1 MYAASG
7 RKTEYRRRR
16 ARRASALMVVLA
28 LLFTMALPAAAA
40 TPYDKSITFTDVAQ
54 GDTVKA
60 YKLVGYNA
68 DYTEYAYHADFKGFI
83 DTHIPT
89 ASSTE
94 DKLKNLSSTEMAAF
108 LAWYVNAC
116 QIPGAIGGHA
126 LPAASATAT
135 ADTSNQAKLTLEPGY
150 YVVLGSTTATN
161 DRTYQLT
168 SVFVQMKNGVA
179 KVIATDG
186 KTEITDGKVQLKHT
200 TGPAISM
207 FVKDDSGTAAAWKGA
222 AAGQVG
228 EVLDFYIHLEL
239 PDYNNENVWM
249 TQLSLTD
256 AMHGLEYVDGS
267 AKLTTTA
274 PYGETGAVE
283 KTTGLTSTPG
293 AYGADGN
300 QTVTFDVDYHEIKTR
315 GASVSA
321 YIHFQAKVMPV
332 AAKTGETATAD
343 TTLAYTFS
351 LEPNTS
357 RTTSAVGVKVHT
369 YAFSLAKTSDESDGA
384 TSFKPLTNAGF
395 TLYSDAGMT
404 AANAVS
410 MIKETVGGETY
421 YRPATAAEITA
432 GTGIVTE
439 MAADMGTGQNTMLV
453 RGLDAATYYLKET
466 KVPSGYYAPK
476 GGCAVQLTG
485 EREAVS
491 EALNGKLAASS
502 FTATNAIDN
511 VLLGTASVNGTEMN
525 RLDASLKNSSTPVLP
540 TTGGVGTVMFTVV
553 GLLCMGAALWFF
565 LFARRRRKD
574 EQEQG

>member
-1 MYAASG
+1 MKQTMKKCLTLLLA
-7 RKTEYRRRR
+7 
-16 ARRASALMVVLA
+16 LA
-28 LLFTMALPAAAA
+28 LLFTMAVPAAAA
-40 TPYDKSITFTDVAQ
+40 PATTYNKEITFIDVAQ

-60 YKLVGYNA
+60 YKLMWYDANYNT
-68 DYTEYAYHADFKGFI
+68 YKFHPDFKGYVE
-83 DTHIPT
+83 HYYPG
-89 ASSTE
+89 ASGSLE
-94 DKLKNLSSTEMAAF
+94 AF
-108 LAWYVNAC
+108 LGGLSAQEMKALLAGYVNLC
-116 QIPGAIGGHA
+116 QIGPGGTPSHA
-126 LPAASATAT
+126 LPADPVTGT
-135 ADTSNQAKLTLEPGY
+135 ADATNQVTLTLEPGY

-168 SVFVQMKNGVA
+168 SVFVQVKNGVA

-207 FVKDDSGTAAAWKGA
+207 FVKDNSGTATAWKGA

-249 TQLSLTD
+249 TKLSLAD
-256 AMHGLEYVDGS
+256 AMHGLEYVNGS

-274 PYGETGAVE
+274 PYGEAGAVE

-332 AAKTGETATAD
+332 AAKTGVTATAD
-343 TTLAYTFS
+343 TTLNYTFS
-351 LEPNTS
+351 LDPNNS

-369 YAFSLAKTSDESDGA
+369 YAFSLAKTSDEDIEGG
-384 TSFKPLTNAGF
+384 TGKKPLTNAGF
-395 TLYSDAGMT
+395 TLYTDAGM
-404 AANAVS
+404 ANANAVS
-410 MIKETVGGETY
+410 MIRVTDGAETY
-421 YRPATAAEITA
+421 YRPALA
-432 GTGIVTE
+432 GETGETVLL
-439 MAADMGTGQNTMLV
+439 ADMGTDQNTLLV
-453 RGLDAATYYLKET
+453 RGLDVGSYYVKET

-476 GGCAVQLTG
+476 GGFKVQLTG
-485 EREAVS
+485 EREAVG
-491 EALNGKLAASS
+491 EALTGKLAAASS
-502 FTATNAIDN
+502 FTATNNATDG
-511 VLLGTASVNGTEMN
+511 VLINSSVLNGTEQN

>member
-1 MYAASG
+1 MKQTMKKCLTLLLA
-7 RKTEYRRRR
+7 
-16 ARRASALMVVLA
+16 LA
-28 LLFTMALPAAAA
+28 LLFTMAVPAAAA
-40 TPYDKSITFTDVAQ
+40 PATYNKEITFTDVAQ

-60 YKLVGYNA
+60 YKLVGYKAGYNA
-68 DYTEYAYHADFKGFI
+68 YDPHTDFEGYVKHYHPDDDI
-83 DTHIPT
+83 TL
-89 ASSTE
+89 E
-94 DKLKNLSSTEMAAF
+94 AF
-108 LAWYVNAC
+108 LGGLSAQEMKALLAGYVNLC
-116 QIPGAIGGHA
+116 KIGPNGTPSHA
-126 LPAASATAT
+126 LPAAPVTGT
-135 ADTSNQAKLTLEPGY
+135 ADASNQVTLTLEPGY

-168 SVFVQMKNGVA
+168 SVFVQVKNGVA
-179 KVIATDG
+179 KVIAGDG

-207 FVKDDSGTAAAWKGA
+207 SVKDNSGTATEWKGA

-239 PDYNNENVWM
+239 PDYNNDNVYM
-249 TQLSLTD
+249 TKLSLTD
-256 AMHGLEYVDGS
+256 AMHGLEYVNGS

-274 PYGETGAVE
+274 PYGEAGAVE

-293 AYGADGN
+293 AYDADGN

-332 AAKTGETATAD
+332 AAKTGVTATAD
-343 TTLAYTFS
+343 TTLTYTFS

-357 RTTSAVGVKVHT
+357 RMTSAVGVKVHT
-369 YAFSLAKTSDESDGA
+369 YAFSLAKLSDEQNAAGA
-384 TSFKPLTNAGF
+384 DLPLTNAGF
-395 TLYSDAGMT
+395 TLYSDAGMNT
-404 AANAVS
+404 PVS
-410 MIKETVGGETY
+410 MIKETVAGETY
-421 YRPATAAEITA
+421 YRPALA
-432 GTGIVTE
+432 GETGETVLL
-439 MAADMGTGQNTMLV
+439 ADLGTGQNTLLV
-453 RGLDAATYYLKET
+453 RGLDATTYYLKET

-476 GGCAVQLTG
+476 GGFAVQLTG

-491 EALNGKLAASS
+491 ETLTGKLAAASS
-502 FTATNAIDN
+502 FTATNNATDG
-511 VLLGTASVNGTEMN
+511 VLINSSGLNGTEQN

>member
-1 MYAASG
+1 MRQTMKKCLTLLLA
-7 RKTEYRRRR
+7 
-16 ARRASALMVVLA
+16 LA
-28 LLFTMALPAAAA
+28 LLFTMAVPAAAA
-40 TPYDKSITFTDVAQ
+40 PATYNKEITFTDVAQ

-60 YKLVGYNA
+60 YKLVGYKAGYNA
-68 DYTEYAYHADFKGFI
+68 YDPHTDFEGYVKHYHPG
-83 DTHIPT
+83 
-89 ASSTE
+89 E
-94 DKLKNLSSTEMAAF
+94 DVTLEAF
-108 LAWYVNAC
+108 LGGLSAQEMKALLAGYVNLC
-116 QIPGAIGGHA
+116 QIGPGGTPSHA
-126 LPAASATAT
+126 LPADPVTGT
-135 ADTSNQAKLTLEPGY
+135 ADENNQVTLTLEPGY

-168 SVFVQMKNGVA
+168 SVFVQVKNGVA

-200 TGPAISM
+200 TGPNISM
-207 FVKDDSGTAAAWKGA
+207 SVKDNSGTAAAWKGA

-239 PDYNNENVWM
+239 PDYNNDNVYM
-249 TQLSLTD
+249 TKLSLTD
-256 AMHGLEYVDGS
+256 AMHGLEYVNGS

-274 PYGETGAVE
+274 PYGEAGAVE

-300 QTVTFDVDYHEIKTR
+300 QTVTFDVDYHKIKTI
-315 GASVSA
+315 GAPVSA

-343 TTLAYTFS
+343 TTLTYTFS
-351 LEPNTS
+351 LDPNNS
-357 RTTSAVGVKVHT
+357 RMTSAVGVKVHT
-369 YAFSLAKTSDESDGA
+369 YAFSLAKTSDEADGA
-384 TSFKPLTNAGF
+384 TGFKPLTNAGF
-395 TLYSDAGMT
+395 TLYSD
-404 AANAVS
+404 NAMNTPVS
-410 MIKETVGGETY
+410 MVKETVGGETY
-421 YRPATAAEITA
+421 YRPALA
-432 GTGIVTE
+432 GETGVTE
-439 MAADMGTGQNTMLV
+439 LLADMGTDHNTLLV

-476 GGCAVQLTG
+476 GGFAVQLTG
-485 EREAVS
+485 DRDVET
-491 EALNGKLAASS
+491 LNGNLAAAPASS
-502 FTATNAIDN
+502 FTATNPETDR
-511 VLLGTASVNGTEMN
+511 VLINSFGLNGTEQN

>member
-1 MYAASG
+1 MKQTMKKCLTLLLA
-7 RKTEYRRRR
+7 
-16 ARRASALMVVLA
+16 LA
-28 LLFTMALPAAAA
+28 LLFTMAVPAAAA
-40 TPYDKSITFTDVAQ
+40 APYDKTITFTDVAQ

-60 YKLVGYNA
+60 YKLVGYKAGYNA
-68 DYTEYAYHADFKGFI
+68 YDPHTDFEGYVKHYHPDDDITLESFLGG
-83 DTHIPT
+83 
-89 ASSTE
+89 
-94 DKLKNLSSTEMAAF
+94 LSAQEMKAL
-108 LAWYVNAC
+108 LAGYVNLC
-116 QIPGAIGGHA
+116 QIGPGGIPSHA
-126 LPAASATAT
+126 LPADPVTGT
-135 ADTSNQAKLTLEPGY
+135 ADASKQVTLTLEPGY

-168 SVFVQMKNGVA
+168 SVFVQMKNDEA
-179 KVIATDG
+179 KVIAGDG
-186 KTEITDGKVQLKHT
+186 KTEITNGKVQLKHT
-200 TGPAISM
+200 TGPIISM
-207 FVKDDSGTAAAWKGA
+207 SVKDDNGTPAAWKGA

-239 PDYNNENVWM
+239 PNYNNDNVYM
-249 TQLSLTD
+249 TKLSLAD

-274 PYGETGAVE
+274 PYGEAGAVE

-332 AAKTGETATAD
+332 AAKTGVTATAD
-343 TTLAYTFS
+343 TTLTYTFS
-351 LEPNTS
+351 LDPNNS

-369 YAFSLAKTSDESDGA
+369 YAFSLAKTSDEDIEGSTGK
-384 TSFKPLTNAGF
+384 KPLTNAGF
-395 TLYSDAGMT
+395 TLYSD
-404 AANAVS
+404 NAMNTPVS

-421 YRPATAAEITA
+421 YRPALA
-432 GTGIVTE
+432 GETGVTDLL
-439 MAADMGTGQNTMLV
+439 ADMGADHNTLLV

-476 GGCAVQLTG
+476 GGFAVQLTG
-485 EREAVS
+485 DRDVET
-491 EALNGKLAASS
+491 LNGNLAAAPASS
-502 FTATNAIDN
+502 FTATNTIDN
-511 VLLGTASVNGTEMN
+511 VLLNGTASVNGTEQN

-574 EQEQG
+574 EQEQS

>member
-1 MYAASG
+1 MKQTMKKCLTLLLA
-7 RKTEYRRRR
+7 
-16 ARRASALMVVLA
+16 LA
-28 LLFTMALPAAAA
+28 LLFTMAVPAAAA
-40 TPYDKSITFTDVAQ
+40 TPYDKTITFTDVAQ

-168 SVFVQMKNGVA
+168 SIFVQVKNGEA
-179 KVIATDG
+179 KVIAGDG
-186 KTEITDGKVQLKHT
+186 KTEITNGKVQLKHT
-200 TGPAISM
+200 DGPIISM
-207 FVKDDSGTAAAWKGA
+207 SVKDDNGTPAAWKGA

-239 PDYNNENVWM
+239 PNYNNDNVYM
-249 TQLSLTD
+249 TKLELTD
-256 AMHGLEYVDGS
+256 TMHGLKYEEGS

-293 AYGADGN
+293 AYDANGN
-300 QTVTFDVDYHEIKTR
+300 QTVTFNVDYHEIKTI
-315 GASVSA
+315 GAPVSA
-321 YIHFQAKVMPV
+321 YIHFKAKVMPE
-332 AAKTGETATAD
+332 AAAAGKTATAE
-343 TTLAYTFS
+343 TKLTYTFS
-351 LEPNTS
+351 LEPTTS
-357 RTTSAVGVKVHT
+357 RTTSPVGVKVHT
-369 YAFSLAKTSDESDGA
+369 YAFSLAKLSDEQNAAGA
-384 TSFKPLTNAGF
+384 NLPLTNAGF
-395 TLYSDAGMT
+395 TLYSDNTMT
-404 AANAVS
+404 TSVK
-410 MIKETVGGETY
+410 MIKVDATATAEAY

-439 MAADMGTGQNTMLV
+439 MDANLGTTHNTLLV

-476 GGCAVQLTG
+476 GGFAVQLTG

-491 EALNGKLAASS
+491 EAMNGKLAAASS
-502 FTATNAIDN
+502 FTATNNATDG
-511 VLLGTASVNGTEMN
+511 VLINSSGLNITEQN

>member
-1 MYAASG
+1 MKQTMKKCLTLLLA
-7 RKTEYRRRR
+7 
-16 ARRASALMVVLA
+16 LA
-28 LLFTMALPAAAA
+28 LLFTMAVPAAAA
-40 TPYDKSITFTDVAQ
+40 TPYDKTITFTDVAQ

-150 YVVLGSTTATN
+150 YVVLATTTATN

-168 SVFVQMKNGVA
+168 SVFVQVKNGVA
-179 KVIATDG
+179 KVIAGDG
-186 KTEITDGKVQLKHT
+186 KTEITNGEVQLKHT
-200 TGPAISM
+200 DGPIISM
-207 FVKDDSGTAAAWKGA
+207 SVKDDKGAPAAWKGA

-228 EVLDFYIHLEL
+228 EVLDFYIHLKL
-239 PDYNNENVWM
+239 PDYNNDNVYMTKLALNNTLKGLQYVENSAGVYN
-249 TQLSLTD
+249 TEDITGVTPTAD
-256 AMHGLEYVDGS
+256 AVTVGTVPAYADGS
-267 AKLTTTA
+267 
-274 PYGETGAVE
+274 
-283 KTTGLTSTPG
+283 
-293 AYGADGN
+293 
-300 QTVTFDVDYHEIKTR
+300 QTVTFNLKYQNIKGTT
-315 GASVSA
+315 GAVSA
-321 YIHFQAKVMPV
+321 YLHFKAKVMPE
-332 AAKTGETATAD
+332 AAAAGKTATAE
-343 TTLAYTFS
+343 TKLTYTFS
-351 LEPNTS
+351 LEPTTS

-369 YAFSLAKTSDESDGA
+369 YAFSLAKTSDEDIEGSTGK
-384 TSFKPLTNAGF
+384 KPLTNAGF
-395 TLYSDAGMT
+395 TLYSDAGM
-404 AANAVS
+404 ANAVS

-421 YRPATAAEITA
+421 YRPALA
-432 GTGIVTE
+432 GETGVTDLL
-439 MAADMGTGQNTMLV
+439 ADMGTTHNTLLV

-476 GGCAVQLTG
+476 GGFAVQLTG
-485 EREAVS
+485 ERDVNV
-491 EALNGKLAASS
+491 LNGNLAAAPASS
-502 FTATNAIDN
+502 FTATNNATDG
-511 VLLGTASVNGTEMN
+511 VLINSSGLNGTEQN

>member
-1 MYAASG
+1 MKQTMKKCLTLLLA
-7 RKTEYRRRR
+7 
-16 ARRASALMVVLA
+16 LA
-28 LLFTMALPAAAA
+28 LLFTMAVPAAAA
-40 TPYDKSITFTDVAQ
+40 TDKTITFTDVAQ

-161 DRTYQLT
+161 DRTYKLT
-168 SVFVQMKNGVA
+168 SVFVQVKNDEA
-179 KVIATDG
+179 KVIAGDG
-186 KTEITDGKVQLKHT
+186 KTEITNGKVQLKHT
-200 TGPAISM
+200 TGPIISM
-207 FVKDDSGTAAAWKGA
+207 SVKDDKGAPAAWKGA

-228 EVLDFYIHLEL
+228 EVLDFYIHLKL
-239 PDYNNENVWM
+239 PDYNNDNVYM
-249 TQLSLTD
+249 TKLSLAD
-256 AMHGLEYVDGS
+256 AMHGLEYVNGS

-274 PYGETGAVE
+274 LDGEAGAVE

-293 AYGADGN
+293 AYDADGN

-321 YIHFQAKVMPV
+321 YIHFQAKVMPEA
-332 AAKTGETATAD
+332 AAKGETATAE
-343 TTLAYTFS
+343 TKLTYTFS
-351 LEPNTS
+351 LEPTTS

-384 TSFKPLTNAGF
+384 TGFKPLTNAGF
-395 TLYSDAGMT
+395 TLYSDAGM
-404 AANAVS
+404 ANAVS

-421 YRPATAAEITA
+421 YRPALA
-432 GTGIVTE
+432 GETGVTDLL
-439 MAADMGTGQNTMLV
+439 ADMGTDQNTLLV

-476 GGCAVQLTG
+476 GGFAVQLTG

-491 EALNGKLAASS
+491 ETLTGKLAAASS
-502 FTATNAIDN
+502 FTAINATDSALIT
-511 VLLGTASVNGTEMN
+511 GTASVNGTEMN

>member
-28 LLFTMALPAAAA
+28 LLFTMAVPAAAA
-40 TPYDKSITFTDVAQ
+40 PATTYNKEITFTDVAQ
-54 GDTVKA
+54 GDSVKA

-168 SVFVQMKNGVA
+168 SVFVQVKNGVA

-207 FVKDDSGTAAAWKGA
+207 FVKDNSGTATAWKGA

-239 PDYNNENVWM
+239 PNYNNDNVYM
-249 TQLSLTD
+249 TKLELTD
-256 AMHGLEYVDGS
+256 TMHGLEYVNGS

-274 PYGETGAVE
+274 PYGEAGAVE

-332 AAKTGETATAD
+332 AAKTGETATAE
-343 TTLAYTFS
+343 TKLTYTFS
-351 LEPNTS
+351 LEPTTS
-357 RTTSAVGVKVHT
+357 RTTSPVGVKVHT
-369 YAFSLAKTSDESDGA
+369 YAFSLAKTSDEDKEGSTGK
-384 TSFKPLTNAGF
+384 KPLTNAGF
-395 TLYSDAGMT
+395 TLYSDAGM
-404 AANAVS
+404 ANAVS

-421 YRPATAAEITA
+421 YRPALA
-432 GTGIVTE
+432 GETGVTDLL
-439 MAADMGTGQNTMLV
+439 ADMGTDQNTLLV

-476 GGCAVQLTG
+476 GGFAVQLTG
-485 EREAVS
+485 DRDVET
-491 EALNGKLAASS
+491 LNGNLAAAPASS
-502 FTATNAIDN
+502 FTATNPTTDG
-511 VLLGTASVNGTEMN
+511 VLINSSVLNGTEQN

-540 TTGGVGTVMFTVV
+540 TTGGVGTVIFTVV

>member
-1 MYAASG
+1 MKQTMKKCLTLLLA
-7 RKTEYRRRR
+7 
-16 ARRASALMVVLA
+16 LA
-28 LLFTMALPAAAA
+28 LLFTMAVPAAAA
-40 TPYDKSITFTDVAQ
+40 PATTYNKEITFTDVAQ

-60 YKLVGYNA
+60 YKLGWYDANYNT
-68 DYTEYAYHADFKGFI
+68 YKFHPDFKGYVE
-83 DTHIPT
+83 HYYPG
-89 ASSTE
+89 ASGSLE
-94 DKLKNLSSTEMAAF
+94 AF
-108 LAWYVNAC
+108 LGGHTAQEMKALLAGYVNFC
-116 QIPGAIGGHA
+116 QIGFDGTPSHA
-126 LPAASATAT
+126 LPADPVTGTAN
-135 ADTSNQAKLTLEPGY
+135 ASNQVTLTLEPGY

-168 SVFVQMKNGVA
+168 SVFVQVKNGVA

-207 FVKDDSGTAAAWKGA
+207 FVKDNSGTDAAWKGA
-222 AAGQVG
+222 AAGRVG

-239 PDYNNENVWM
+239 PDYNNDNVYM
-249 TQLSLTD
+249 TKLSLTD
-256 AMHGLEYVDGS
+256 AMHGLEYVNGS

-274 PYGETGAVE
+274 PYGEAGAVE

-293 AYGADGN
+293 AYDADGN

-332 AAKTGETATAD
+332 AAKTGVTATAD
-343 TTLAYTFS
+343 TTLTYTFS
-351 LEPNTS
+351 LDPNNS
-357 RTTSAVGVKVHT
+357 RATSAVGVKVHT
-369 YAFSLAKTSDESDGA
+369 YAFSLAKTSDETDGA
-384 TSFKPLTNAGF
+384 TGFKPLTNAGF
-395 TLYSDAGMT
+395 TLYSDNAMNT
-404 AANAVS
+404 AVS
-410 MIKETVGGETY
+410 MVKVDATATTEAY
-421 YRPATAAEITA
+421 YRPATAAEIAA

-439 MAADMGTGQNTMLV
+439 MDANLGTTHNTLLV
-453 RGLDAATYYLKET
+453 RGLDVGSYYVKET

-476 GGCAVQLTG
+476 GGFAVQLTG
-485 EREAVS
+485 EREAIS
-491 EALNGKLAASS
+491 EALNGKLAAASS
-502 FTATNAIDN
+502 FTATNNATDG
-511 VLLGTASVNGTEMN
+511 VLINSSGLNTAEQN

-540 TTGGVGTVMFTVV
+540 TTGGVGTVIFTVV

>member
-1 MYAASG
+1 MKQTMKKCLTLLLA
-7 RKTEYRRRR
+7 
-16 ARRASALMVVLA
+16 LA
-28 LLFTMALPAAAA
+28 LLFTMAVPAAAA
-40 TPYDKSITFTDVAQ
+40 PATYNKKITFTDVAR

-60 YKLVGYNA
+60 YKLVGYKAGYNA
-68 DYTEYAYHADFKGFI
+68 YDPHTDFEGYVKHYHPDDDI
-83 DTHIPT
+83 
-89 ASSTE
+89 SLE
-94 DKLKNLSSTEMAAF
+94 AF
-108 LAWYVNAC
+108 LGRLSAQEMKALLAGYVNLC
-116 QIPGAIGGHA
+116 QIGPGGTPSHA
-126 LPAASATAT
+126 LPAAPVTGT
-135 ADTSNQAKLTLEPGY
+135 ADASNQVTLTLEPGY

-168 SVFVQMKNGVA
+168 SVFVQVKNGVA
-179 KVIATDG
+179 KVIAGDG

-200 TGPAISM
+200 TGPNISM
-207 FVKDDSGTAAAWKGA
+207 SVKDDSGTAADWKGA

-239 PDYNNENVWM
+239 PDYNNDNVYM
-249 TQLSLTD
+249 TKLSLAD
-256 AMHGLEYVDGS
+256 AMHGLEYVNGS

-274 PYGETGAVE
+274 PYGEAGAVE

-321 YIHFQAKVMPV
+321 YIHFQAKVMPEA
-332 AAKTGETATAD
+332 AAKGETATAD
-343 TTLAYTFS
+343 TTLTYTFS
-351 LEPNTS
+351 LEPNTF

-369 YAFSLAKTSDESDGA
+369 YAFSLAKTSDEDIEGG
-384 TSFKPLTNAGF
+384 TDKKPLTNAGF
-395 TLYSDAGMT
+395 TLYSDAEMT
-404 AANAVS
+404 TTTAVS
-410 MIKETVGGETY
+410 MIRVTDGAETY
-421 YRPATAAEITA
+421 YRPALA
-432 GTGIVTE
+432 GETGETVLL
-439 MAADMGTGQNTMLV
+439 ADMGADQNTLLV

-476 GGCAVQLTG
+476 GGFEVKLTG
-485 EREAVS
+485 DREAVS
-491 EALNGKLAASS
+491 KTLTGKLAAASS
-502 FTATNAIDN
+502 FTATNNATDG
-511 VLLGTASVNGTEMN
+511 VLINRSGLNTAEQN

-540 TTGGVGTVMFTVV
+540 TTGGVGTVMFTVI

>member
-1 MYAASG
+1 MKQTMKKCLTLLLA
-7 RKTEYRRRR
+7 
-16 ARRASALMVVLA
+16 LA
-28 LLFTMALPAAAA
+28 LLFTMAVPAAAA
-40 TPYDKSITFTDVAQ
+40 PATYNKKITFTDVAR

-60 YKLVGYNA
+60 YKLVGYKAGYNA
-68 DYTEYAYHADFKGFI
+68 YDPHTDFEGYVKHYHPDDDI
-83 DTHIPT
+83 
-89 ASSTE
+89 SLE
-94 DKLKNLSSTEMAAF
+94 AF
-108 LAWYVNAC
+108 LGRLSAQEMKALLAGYVNLC
-116 QIPGAIGGHA
+116 QIGPGGTPSHA
-126 LPAASATAT
+126 LPADPVTGT
-135 ADTSNQAKLTLEPGY
+135 ADATNQVTLTLEPGY

-168 SVFVQMKNGVA
+168 SVFVQVKNGEA

-200 TGPAISM
+200 TGPNISM
-207 FVKDDSGTAAAWKGA
+207 SVKDDSGTAADWKGA

-239 PDYNNENVWM
+239 PDYNNDNVYM
-249 TQLSLTD
+249 TKLSLAD
-256 AMHGLEYVDGS
+256 AMHGLEYVNGS

-274 PYGETGAVE
+274 PYGEAGAVE
-283 KTTGLTSTPG
+283 KTTGLTITPE

-343 TTLAYTFS
+343 TTLTYTFS
-351 LEPNTS
+351 LDPNNSRMTS
-357 RTTSAVGVKVHT
+357 PVGVKVHT
-369 YAFSLAKTSDESDGA
+369 YAFSLAKLSDEQNAAGA
-384 TSFKPLTNAGF
+384 NLPLTNAGF
-395 TLYSDAGMT
+395 TLYSD
-404 AANAVS
+404 NAMNTPVS

-421 YRPATAAEITA
+421 YRPATAAEIAA

-439 MAADMGTGQNTMLV
+439 LLADMGADQNTLLV

-476 GGCAVQLTG
+476 GGFAVQLTG
-485 EREAVS
+485 DRDVET
-491 EALNGKLAASS
+491 LNGNLAAAPASS
-502 FTATNAIDN
+502 FTATNPETDR
-511 VLLGTASVNGTEMN
+511 VLINSFGLNGTEQN

-565 LFARRRRKD
+565 LFARRRRED

>member
-1 MYAASG
+1 
-7 RKTEYRRRR
+7 
-16 ARRASALMVVLA
+16 
-28 LLFTMALPAAAA
+28 MA
-40 TPYDKSITFTDVAQ
+40 
-54 GDTVKA
+54 G
-60 YKLVGYNA
+60 
-68 DYTEYAYHADFKGFI
+68 
-83 DTHIPT
+83 
-89 ASSTE
+89 
-94 DKLKNLSSTEMAAF
+94 
-108 LAWYVNAC
+108 YVNLC
-116 QIPGAIGGHA
+116 QIGPGGTPSHA
-126 LPAASATAT
+126 LPADPVTGT
-135 ADTSNQAKLTLEPGY
+135 ADASNQVTLTLEPGY

-168 SVFVQMKNGVA
+168 SVFVQVKNGVA

-186 KTEITDGKVQLKHT
+186 KTEITDGMVQLKHT

-207 FVKDDSGTAAAWKGA
+207 FVKDNSGTAAAWKGA

-249 TQLSLTD
+249 TKLSLAD
-256 AMHGLEYVDGS
+256 AMHGLEYVNGS

-274 PYGETGAVE
+274 PYGEAGAVE

-332 AAKTGETATAD
+332 AAKTGVTATAN
-343 TTLAYTFS
+343 TTLTYTFS
-351 LEPNTS
+351 LDPNNS

-384 TSFKPLTNAGF
+384 TGFKPLTNAGF
-395 TLYSDAGMT
+395 TLYTDAGM
-404 AANAVS
+404 ANTVS

-421 YRPATAAEITA
+421 YRPALA
-432 GTGIVTE
+432 GETGVTDLL
-439 MAADMGTGQNTMLV
+439 ADMGTDQNTLLV

-466 KVPSGYYAPK
+466 KVPTGYYAPK
-476 GGCAVQLTG
+476 GGFEVKLTG
-485 EREAVS
+485 ERDVNV
-491 EALNGKLAASS
+491 LNGKLAAASS
-502 FTATNAIDN
+502 FTAINATDSALIT
-511 VLLGTASVNGTEMN
+511 GTASVNGTEQN

-540 TTGGVGTVMFTVV
+540 TTGGVGTVMFTVI